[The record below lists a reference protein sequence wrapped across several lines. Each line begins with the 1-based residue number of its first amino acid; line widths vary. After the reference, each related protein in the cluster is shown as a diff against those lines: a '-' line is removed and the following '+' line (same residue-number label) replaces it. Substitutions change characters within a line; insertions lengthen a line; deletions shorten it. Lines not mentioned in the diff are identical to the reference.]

1 MGAGSLDSS
10 NNHIITIPDYDTSTL
25 EVDASGNIFTK
36 LKIIIDNNDA
46 DKELYVTIQEVV
58 SATEL
63 KVEMLDNE
71 ITELPSEVFIYGQEV
86 DNKYILVKD
95 RIFAVG
101 MSALQEI
108 DRQQQADKAK
118 IATLEQSL
126 ALLEER
132 ISALE
137 NPTT

>member
-1 MGAGSLDSS
+1 M
-10 NNHIITIPDYDTSTL
+10 
-25 EVDASGNIFTK
+25 
-36 LKIIIDNNDA
+36 KIIIDNNDA

-86 DNKYILVKD
+86 DNKSILVKD

-126 ALLEER
+126 ALLESR